1 MLFNLLVV
9 FEGGVVYC
17 LFCYL
22 WWFDCVNVVGCLGWV
37 GFVCLGVVWFVLACV
52 YG

>member
-1 MLFNLLVV
+1 MVWFIV
-9 FEGGVVYC
+9 C
-17 LFCYL
+17 LRFG
-22 WWFDCVNVVGCLGWV
+22 WFDCVNVVGCLGWV